1 MFYHIY
7 IYSTYLCVYMFISI
21 HLHIYIYMHIYLHCI
36 HFFYRWNLIYDGE
49 HILPDTEFFGFAANF
64 DQKPQRAETE
74 RRLWWGFGMML
85 DMSTTRGRVEW
96 IWNFFGMNFLEIYP
110 PWNLHSWT
118 NLSVI
123 TLHSKPVVKSRV
135 SMHALNVFRWQKAFS
150 PHIGGL
156 SSVQKRLRRLL

>member
-21 HLHIYIYMHIYLHCI
+21 HLHIYICTYIYI
-36 HFFYRWNLIYDGE
+36 VYTFFYRWNLIYDGE

-74 RRLWWGFGMML
+74 RRLWWGFGMVL